1 LSSFARLWG
10 KMEPHKFQEEINFVI
25 NQEQDHIFNQIPIDE
40 DHAGASGDLMDYVFG
55 STDSTP
61 DEFNNFFNPE
71 MFEDNIPIDFDLDM
85 FVNEEQVET
94 PNPNQKNG
102 ENTNQILGD
111 LVNSTIGD
119 LSITPP
125 ETPLAIDDDIST
137 ILNETNIIVLDDT
150 LQDQYNSII
159 FPNVPTPEII
169 TDVATNEAAPGVE
182 QEVKKHGRGR
192 PKTSALKAEV
202 DDIKDQHIRR
212 RKFNN
217 ASSARHRRNQK
228 RKHEEMEQALVFETE
243 KNARLT
249 VEVELLEKQVE
260 DFKAKILDI
269 IKKPRV
275 MEVVSEPVVQ
285 ENPEAFPDIF
295 DLL

>member
-1 LSSFARLWG
+1 MG
-10 KMEPHKFQEEINFVI
+10 
-25 NQEQDHIFNQIPIDE
+25 
-40 DHAGASGDLMDYVFG
+40 
-55 STDSTP
+55 
-61 DEFNNFFNPE
+61 
-71 MFEDNIPIDFDLDM
+71 
-85 FVNEEQVET
+85 
-94 PNPNQKNG
+94 
-102 ENTNQILGD
+102 TNQILGD

-125 ETPLAIDDDIST
+125 ETPLAIDDDIAT
-137 ILNETNIIVLDDT
+137 ILNESNIIVLDET
-150 LQDQYNSII
+150 FQDQYNSTI

-212 RKFNN
+212 KKFNN

-228 RKHEEMEQALVFETE
+228 RKHEEMEDALVFETE

-260 DFKAKILDI
+260 DFKAKILDM

-275 MEVVSEPVVQ
+275 MEVVSEPAVQ
-285 ENPEAFPDIF
+285 ENPAAFPDIF

>member
-1 LSSFARLWG
+1 
-10 KMEPHKFQEEINFVI
+10 MEPHKFQEEINFVI
-25 NQEQDHIFNQIPIDE
+25 DQEQDHIFNQIPIDE
-40 DHAGASGDLMDYVFG
+40 DHAVASGDLMDYVFG

-61 DEFNNFFNPE
+61 DEFNNFFDPE

-85 FVNEEQVET
+85 FVNEAQVET
-94 PNPNQKNG
+94 PNLYQQYG

-125 ETPLAIDDDIST
+125 ETPLAIDDDIAT
-137 ILNETNIIVLDDT
+137 ILNESNIIVLDET
-150 LQDQYNSII
+150 LQDQYNSTI

-202 DDIKDQHIRR
+202 DDIKDQQIRR

-228 RKHEEMEQALVFETE
+228 RKHEEMEDALVFETE

-260 DFKAKILDI
+260 DFKAKILDM

-275 MEVVSEPVVQ
+275 MEVVSEPAVQ
-285 ENPEAFPDIF
+285 ENPAAFPDIF

>member
-1 LSSFARLWG
+1 
-10 KMEPHKFQEEINFVI
+10 MEPHKFQEEINFVI
-25 NQEQDHIFNQIPIDE
+25 DQEQDHIFNQIPIDE
-40 DHAGASGDLMDYVFG
+40 DHAVASGDLMDYVFG

-125 ETPLAIDDDIST
+125 ETPLAIDDDIAT
-137 ILNETNIIVLDDT
+137 ILNESNIIVLDET
-150 LQDQYNSII
+150 LQDQYNSTI

-228 RKHEEMEQALVFETE
+228 RKHEEMEHALLYETE

-260 DFKAKILDI
+260 DFKAKILDM

-275 MEVVSEPVVQ
+275 MEVVSEPAVQ
-285 ENPEAFPDIF
+285 ENPAAFPDIF

>member
-1 LSSFARLWG
+1 MA
-10 KMEPHKFQEEINFVI
+10 PHKFQEEINFVI

-137 ILNETNIIVLDDT
+137 ILNETNIIVLDET
-150 LQDQYNSII
+150 LQDQYNSTI

-228 RKHEEMEQALVFETE
+228 RKHEEMEQALVDETE

-249 VEVELLEKQVE
+249 IEVELLEKQVE

>member
-1 LSSFARLWG
+1 MA
-10 KMEPHKFQEEINFVI
+10 PHKFQEEINFVI

-125 ETPLAIDDDIST
+125 ETPLAIDDDIAT
-137 ILNETNIIVLDDT
+137 ILNETNIIVLDET
-150 LQDQYNSII
+150 LQDQYNSTI

-169 TDVATNEAAPGVE
+169 TDFATNEAAPGVE

-228 RKHEEMEQALVFETE
+228 RKHEEMEQALVDETE

>member
-1 LSSFARLWG
+1 MA
-10 KMEPHKFQEEINFVI
+10 PHKFQEEINFVI
-25 NQEQDHIFNQIPIDE
+25 DQEQDHIFNQIPIDE

-125 ETPLAIDDDIST
+125 ETPLAIDDDIAT
-137 ILNETNIIVLDDT
+137 ILNESNIIVLDET
-150 LQDQYNSII
+150 LQDQCNSTI

-228 RKHEEMEQALVFETE
+228 RKHEEMEDALVFETE

>member
-1 LSSFARLWG
+1 MSDWPPSSS
-10 KMEPHKFQEEINFVI
+10 P
-25 NQEQDHIFNQIPIDE
+25 
-40 DHAGASGDLMDYVFG
+40 G
-55 STDSTP
+55 ST
-61 DEFNNFFNPE
+61 
-71 MFEDNIPIDFDLDM
+71 
-85 FVNEEQVET
+85 
-94 PNPNQKNG
+94 G
-102 ENTNQILGD
+102 
-111 LVNSTIGD
+111 
-119 LSITPP
+119 LSKKC
-125 ETPLAIDDDIST
+125 LLRFAS
-137 ILNETNIIVLDDT
+137 
-150 LQDQYNSII
+150 I

-169 TDVATNEAAPGVE
+169 TDVATNEAAPGE
-182 QEVKKHGRGR
+182 IKQEVKNRGRGR

-228 RKHEEMEQALVFETE
+228 RKHEEMEDALVFETE

-260 DFKAKILDI
+260 DFKAKILDM

>member
-1 LSSFARLWG
+1 MG
-10 KMEPHKFQEEINFVI
+10 
-25 NQEQDHIFNQIPIDE
+25 DE
-40 DHAGASGDLMDYVFG
+40 
-55 STDSTP
+55 
-61 DEFNNFFNPE
+61 
-71 MFEDNIPIDFDLDM
+71 
-85 FVNEEQVET
+85 
-94 PNPNQKNG
+94 
-102 ENTNQILGD
+102 
-111 LVNSTIGD
+111 
-119 LSITPP
+119 
-125 ETPLAIDDDIST
+125 
-137 ILNETNIIVLDDT
+137 T
-150 LQDQYNSII
+150 LQDQYNSTI

-182 QEVKKHGRGR
+182 QEVKKHRRGR

-228 RKHEEMEQALVFETE
+228 RKHEEMEDALVFETE

-249 VEVELLEKQVE
+249 VEVELLEEQVE
-260 DFKAKILDI
+260 DFKAKILEM

-275 MEVVSEPVVQ
+275 MEVQVVSEPAIQ